1 MHPGPFGT
9 SLPPFPKV
17 TLIPPNLPGLPNLEH
32 LIQQQGSDWESRT
45 VGQCANCM
53 VRKTCLQIPALLPTG
68 YVTLGKL
75 PTSQSLSA
83 VLCKMWGA
91 KSIHLTGLQG
101 GLKDMVW
108 VQC

>member
-1 MHPGPFGT
+1 
-9 SLPPFPKV
+9 
-17 TLIPPNLPGLPNLEH
+17 
-32 LIQQQGSDWESRT
+32 
-45 VGQCANCM
+45 M

-68 YVTLGKL
+68 YVTSGKL

-91 KSIHLTGLQG
+91 KSIRLTGLQG

-108 VQC
+108 VQR